1 MNGFLRSCLVCWGLL
16 CGWVV
21 QAAEPAV
28 AVYYGNKASL
38 SELSLYDIAVVE
50 PGHGYDPVR
59 FRKQAPGSELYAY
72 ASVAEVLPERAYF
85 GKIPEA
91 WKMARNG
98 AWQSIVLDQTP
109 AQWPAFFADE
119 VIAPL
124 WKQGF
129 RGFFLDTLDSYR
141 LATNF
146 DEKAQQDGLVRVI
159 ETLHQRYPGIRL
171 ILNRGFE
178 IVPRVRDKVQMVAAE
193 SLLRGWDASLKRYVN
208 VPEKD
213 REWLLQQLQ
222 TIRERDRLPVLSID
236 YVAPHDRDTTR
247 ETARRIAQLGIIPW
261 VSDAGLQTLG
271 IGQVEAV
278 ARRVLILYNGAD
290 YPSINGAS
298 AHRFLE
304 MPLNYMGYVADYA
317 DVREPLPEGVS
328 RDRYAGVVSWFG
340 GAVPEMRAKSVRQ
353 WLANQVQQGMPLLVL
368 NTLGLSQ
375 DRTMSAALGTRS
387 TEAAPVF
394 PLRRAEKA
402 PVMGFE
408 IQPAEPAHDY
418 EGWEFTPQ
426 MARGSREL
434 LSFDDK
440 RGRASCRPPS
450 RPGAA
455 LHSCPM
461 WWWACRAPTSRVG

>member
-1 MNGFLRSCLVCWGLL
+1 MNAFLRTCLFCWGVL
-16 CGWVV
+16 CGWAV

-50 PGHGYDPVR
+50 PGHGYDPVQ

-85 GKIPEA
+85 SKIPEA

-141 LATNF
+141 LAANF

-236 YVAPHDRDTTR
+236 YVAPHDRDATR

-304 MPLNYMGYVADYA
+304 MPINYMGYVADYA
-317 DVREPLPEGVS
+317 DVREPPARRRGARPLCRRGELVRRRGA
-328 RDRYAGVVSWFG
+328 RDAGQKRAAVAGQPGAAGHAAAGAQYA
-340 GAVPEMRAKSVRQ
+340 GAVPGPHHVGRPGHAQHGS
-353 WLANQVQQGMPLLVL
+353 
-368 NTLGLSQ
+368 
-375 DRTMSAALGTRS
+375 GTRVP
-387 TEAAPVF
+387 AAA
-394 PLRRAEKA
+394 RRKGA
-402 PVMGFE
+402 
-408 IQPAEPAHDY
+408 AHGVRD
-418 EGWEFTPQ
+418 T
-426 MARGSREL
+426 A
-434 LSFDDK
+434 
-440 RGRASCRPPS
+440 GRASARL
-450 RPGAA
+450 RRLGV
-455 LHSCPM
+455 HSTDGQGQP
-461 WWWACRAPTSRVG
+461 

>member
-1 MNGFLRSCLVCWGLL
+1 MDRASCIPLWPDCAECQPITHRRITIFTEQSLGPSGMGTADDLEEFRSCQTGYA
-16 CGWVV
+16 GK
-21 QAAEPAV
+21 AAPW
-28 AVYYGNKASL
+28 NDL
-38 SELSLYDIAVVE
+38 SR
-50 PGHGYDPVR
+50 G
-59 FRKQAPGSELYAY
+59 
-72 ASVAEVLPERAYF
+72 
-85 GKIPEA
+85 
-91 WKMARNG
+91 
-98 AWQSIVLDQTP
+98 
-109 AQWPAFFADE
+109 
-119 VIAPL
+119 APL

-129 RGFFLDTLDSYR
+129 RGFFLDTLVSYR

-236 YVAPHDRDTTR
+236 YVAPHDRDATR
-247 ETARRIAQLGIIPW
+247 ETAHRIAQLGIIPW

-317 DVREPLPEGVS
+317 DVREPLPEGVA

-353 WLANQVQQGMPLLVL
+353 Q
-368 NTLGLSQ
+368 
-375 DRTMSAALGTRS
+375 
-387 TEAAPVF
+387 
-394 PLRRAEKA
+394 
-402 PVMGFE
+402 
-408 IQPAEPAHDY
+408 
-418 EGWEFTPQ
+418 
-426 MARGSREL
+426 RG
-434 LSFDDK
+434 
-440 RGRASCRPPS
+440 
-450 RPGAA
+450 
-455 LHSCPM
+455 
-461 WWWACRAPTSRVG
+461 